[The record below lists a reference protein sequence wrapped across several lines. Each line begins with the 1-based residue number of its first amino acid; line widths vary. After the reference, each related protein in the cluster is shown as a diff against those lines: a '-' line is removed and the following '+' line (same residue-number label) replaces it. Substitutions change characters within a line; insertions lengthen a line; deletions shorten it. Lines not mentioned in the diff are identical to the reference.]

1 MLLDL
6 TPIHTRSRKLVGGG
20 ATMDVAIGS
29 IVATQGSALPR
40 WGDDDAIPPIDGM
53 PPIISIAGNADAAH
67 NEQAPLTLTH
77 FF

>member
-1 MLLDL
+1 
-6 TPIHTRSRKLVGGG
+6 
-20 ATMDVAIGS
+20 MDVAIGS